1 MRTALV
7 TLGCSEAPPVV
18 GNLHL
23 NVTTPQYDKEVVRH
37 IEPFL
42 YEYTSE
48 CAGSIS
54 AEHGLGLMKNTHLHY
69 SKSPSTIQLMHSMKA
84 LMDPKGILN
93 PYKTLPPE

>member
-1 MRTALV
+1 MLLRT
-7 TLGCSEAPPVV
+7 TINHSFVV

-23 NVTTPQYDKEVVRH
+23 NITSPQYSEEVTNH

-42 YEYTSE
+42 FEYTSE

-54 AEHGLGLMKNTHLHY
+54 AEHGLGLMKNRHLHY
-69 SKSPSTIQLMHSMKA
+69 SKSASAIALMRSIKT
-84 LMDPKGILN
+84 LMDPNGILN